1 VLIVG
6 AGIAGLA
13 LARGLRQS
21 GITAEVVERVPERQ
35 PSGAGLY
42 LPANA
47 VRALHELG
55 IRSALA
61 ARANPIGR
69 HRFLDHRG
77 GPLADIDLDR
87 IWAGV
92 GCCAAIHRTK
102 ASGEPAKHRG
112 GSPGPW

>member
-6 AGIAGLA
+6 AGIAGVA
-13 LARGLRQS
+13 LVRVPHQRGV
-21 GITAEVVERVPERQ
+21 TAEVVERVTEWQ
-35 PSGAGLY
+35 PSGTGLC

-55 IRSALA
+55 IGSGAA
-61 ARANPIGR
+61 ARANPIAR
-69 HRFLDHRG
+69 QRFLDHRAR
-77 GPLADIDLDR
+77 PLADIDLDR

-92 GCCAAIHRTK
+92 DCCVAIHRTK